1 MSSLLPLPWR
11 SADAFG
17 GIAGKKTKN
26 PARGPTMV
34 GIRDSKGVTK
44 ESTLSL

>member
-26 PARGPTMV
+26 HARGPTV
-34 GIRDSKGVTK
+34 DGIRDSKGVTK
-44 ESTLSL
+44 ESKFSL

>member
-17 GIAGKKTKN
+17 GIEEKKTKN
-26 PARGPTMV
+26 PTRAPTMV
-34 GIRDSKGVTK
+34 GI
-44 ESTLSL
+44 